1 MSASTKILP
10 RKSKSRPYRIK
21 LRYRLAIE
29 IRRLRAKC
37 AALEKE
43 NRILKEENERL
54 RAQLNFL
61 RLEDEQNSGAGEANH
76 WRRRYALKQLEME
89 KLAGELTLAR
99 ARISELEVD
108 VTKKNARID
117 DLTRKLF
124 DSSSEKGALKID
136 SPSEGATTS
145 ASEPDQSARKKS
157 PKRKRGG
164 QPGTSRSGPRNH
176 DHLPID
182 EDKTYELEESC
193 CAECGE
199 QWTEL
204 STSSSEQVEV
214 SVRAHRR
221 RITRKKYKHFCKKK
235 QRWVTKKASAPKLLF
250 PHSQYGISVWVFLLV
265 GRYVIH
271 TAMNRVCA
279 LLKQNQLSV
288 PQGTIYAGFHR
299 IHKLIKPLIAE
310 IRRYSRE
317 EKHHWHID
325 DTGWKVFVV
334 IDEKTGFGWYLWVFL
349 SDNVCVYILSPSRA
363 REVPKSHLQN
373 SVGVVTSDRLSAN
386 KKLGDNV
393 QNSYCWVHER
403 REFRDLARAYPEI
416 ASTCLSFLDWIGSL
430 FHFNAQRL
438 LAEASPAN
446 QAASENKLK
455 LTLDQIY
462 KSCQTHL
469 AEPNLHPELRRV
481 FKGMVKDEAGLR
493 LFFDIP
499 EVPPDNNPAE
509 RALRGP
515 VVDRKCSYGN
525 HSLWSAQ
532 FTADMYTLCETLRL
546 NNIDVSQFLTE
557 YLQACADND
566 GKPPPNAVQYLPWHR
581 PPPS

>member
-1 MSASTKILP
+1 MGASTKILP
-10 RKSKSRPYRIK
+10 RKPKSRRYRIR
-21 LRYRLAIE
+21 LRYRLAVE

-37 AALEKE
+37 AALEKQ

-54 RAQLNFL
+54 RAQLNL
-61 RLEDEQNSGAGEANH
+61 VHSEDEQNGKSGEANH

-89 KLAGELTLAR
+89 KLQGELSLAR
-99 ARISELEVD
+99 ARISELEAD
-108 VTKKNARID
+108 VIKKKARID

-124 DSSSEKGALKID
+124 DPSSEKGALQID
-136 SPSEGATTS
+136 NQSAASTP
-145 ASEPDQSARKKS
+145 ASESVQSHRRKS

-164 QPGTSRSGPRNH
+164 QPGTPRSGPRNH
-176 DHLPID
+176 DHLPIG
-182 EDKTYELEESC
+182 EDKTCELDESC
-193 CAECGE
+193 CEECGE

-204 STSSSEQVEV
+204 STSGSEQVEV
-214 SVRAHRR
+214 AVRAHRR
-221 RITRKKYKHFCKKK
+221 RITRKKYQHFCKKK
-235 QRWVTKKASAPKLLF
+235 QRWVTKRASGPKLLF
-250 PHSQYGISVWVFLLV
+250 PHSQYGIVWVFLLV

-279 LLKQNQLSV
+279 LLKQNQLYV
-288 PQGTIYAGFHR
+288 PQGTIYAGFRR
-299 IHKLIKPLIAE
+299 IHQLIKPLIAE
-310 IRRYSRE
+310 IRRYSRD

-349 SDNVCVYILSPSRA
+349 SDNVCLYILSPSRA
-363 REVPKSHLQN
+363 RAVPKSHLQN

-403 REFRDLARAYPEI
+403 REFRNLARAYPEI
-416 ASTCLSFLDWIGSL
+416 AAICLSFLDLIGAL
-430 FHFNAQRL
+430 FHLNAQRL
-438 LAEASPAN
+438 MAEASPAE
-446 QAASENKLK
+446 QAASESKLK
-455 LTLDQIY
+455 RTLDQIY
-462 KSCQTHL
+462 KSCQNHL

-481 FKGMVKDEAGLR
+481 FNGMVKDEAGLR
-493 LFFDIP
+493 LFLDIP

-509 RALRGP
+509 QALRGP

-532 FTADMYTLCETLRL
+532 FTADMYTLCETLKL
-546 NNIDVSQFLTE
+546 NNIDVSKFLTQ

-566 GKPPPNAVQYLPWHR
+566 GKPPPNAAQYLPWHR
-581 PPPS
+581 SPPS